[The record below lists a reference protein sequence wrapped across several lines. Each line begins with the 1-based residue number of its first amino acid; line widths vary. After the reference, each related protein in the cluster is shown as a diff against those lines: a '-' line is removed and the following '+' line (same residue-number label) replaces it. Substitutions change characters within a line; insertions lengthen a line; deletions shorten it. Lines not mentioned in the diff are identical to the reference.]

1 MTGRWREGA
10 RNVAG
15 RSKEGVREMVAGKR
29 QERGQEGEGA
39 GKRQKGGRKE
49 AGIWQERDK

>member
-29 QERGQEGEGA
+29 QERGRDGAGA

>member
-15 RSKEGVREMVAGKR
+15 RSKEGVREMMAGKR
-29 QERGQEGEGA
+29 PGGGRGRKETERWQERGRKMA
-39 GKRQKGGRKE
+39 GKR
-49 AGIWQERDK
+49 